1 MQLQLLSLGWCCLFH
16 FLCILVCRVLT
27 QTVLNPALTQ
37 TVFNP
42 ACLYAVLSLVLS
54 HSTLLVALSVILAVS
69 SYTVLVRTPCSHSHC
84 VQGDRQ
90 WDPIERCT
98 VRWSKQL
105 FQDVYSTPAELHR
118 QLTSSCRKHVDR
130 LLGMDGGALKAW

>member
-1 MQLQLLSLGWCCLFH
+1 MQLQLLSLGRCCLVH
-16 FLCILVCRVLT
+16 LLCILVCRVLT
-27 QTVLNPALTQ
+27 RTVLNPALTQ
-37 TVFNP
+37 TVFNA

-54 HSTLLVALSVILAVS
+54 HSTLLVVLSVIPAAS
-69 SYTVLVRTPCSHSHC
+69 SYTVLVCTLCSHSHC

-105 FQDVYSTPAELHR
+105 FQDIYSTPAELHK
-118 QLTSSCRKHVDR
+118 QLTSSCRKYLDR
-130 LLGMDGGALKAW
+130 LLGVDGGALKTW